1 MTHGHCLCGAEAFE
15 FDGAPNWVAHCHCDS
30 RRRNCSAPF
39 TRYLGVA
46 DGGWDWTGS
55 PPATYASS
63 PGAVRLFC
71 TVCGSP
77 MAFRGDRWPGEIH
90 FHAASLADLASVTP
104 RLHVNWAEPLPWI
117 ALADGLPVK

>member
-1 MTHGHCLCGAEAFE
+1 MTHDHCLCGAVAFE

-30 RRRNCSAPF
+30 CRRNCSAPF
-39 TRYLGVA
+39 TRFLGVA

-77 MAFRGDRWPGEIH
+77 MAFRGDCWRGEIH
-90 FHAASLADLASVTP
+90 FHAASLDDPASVTP
-104 RLHVNWAEPLPWI
+104 RLHVNRAEPLPWI
-117 ALADGLPVK
+117 ALADGLPVT